1 MSHETP
7 TQPGLTDLLARF
19 LNKQARV
26 HTSGLTD
33 PGASAEVTP
42 YEAGPVPHIDTTSAW
57 QEAVAVAPY
66 FQPGA
71 DIAKWPTPPH
81 WASLVAAHEPT
92 VALAFCL
99 GNFPQLVRDFHLILQ
114 KTNLAGFMPST
125 GRPVQVPVLVDW
137 ARQVA
142 AARQYPHVLLALG
155 SLRLAKNFK
164 QATAF
169 VEANDALIP
178 SEWRAS
184 WNNEKAALAWHQG
197 QADSARALW
206 NAMEPNVPVLF
217 NRGMAELF
225 LGNTVKG
232 RAALD
237 EVIATLPESSA
248 WHHLARLY
256 VLLAAR

>member
-7 TQPGLTDLLARF
+7 TQPGVTELLARF
-19 LNKQARV
+19 LNKQAQA
-26 HTSGLTD
+26 HASGLAE
-33 PGASAEVTP
+33 PGTSAEVTP
-42 YEAGPVPHIDTTSAW
+42 YEAGPVPHIDATSAW
-57 QEAVAVAPY
+57 QEAVAVAPF
-66 FQPGA
+66 FQPEA
-71 DIAKWPTPPH
+71 DTKKWPAPPH
-81 WASLVAAHEPT
+81 WSSLVSAHEPT

-114 KTNLAGFMPST
+114 KTSLTGFLPSA
-125 GRPVQVPVLVDW
+125 GRPVPVPALVDW
-137 ARQVA
+137 AQQVA

-155 SLRLAKNFK
+155 ALRLARNFK
-164 QATAF
+164 QAAAYA
-169 VEANDALIP
+169 EANDALIP
-178 SEWRAS
+178 REWRAA

-197 QADSARALW
+197 QTDSARALW
-206 NAMEPNVPVLF
+206 NTMEPNVPVLF

-225 LGNTVKG
+225 LGNTVGG

-237 EVIATLPESSA
+237 QVIAALPESSA